1 MSKIDNYSVIGVM
14 SGTSLDGLDIIK
26 CTFQKDHDWSF
37 KIEKGITNKYSENWL
52 ELLKKSHEKKPK
64 ELQKN
69 DNLYGDY
76 IGKQVEK
83 FIEKNNFNVDLI
95 ASHGHTIF
103 HQPENKITMQI
114 GNGQNIAN
122 ITKTTTI
129 SDFRSLDVKL
139 NGQGAPLVPIGD
151 LKLFQAY
158 KYCLNLGGFANISI
172 KKNNKI
178 IAYDICPA
186 NIILNYFSKYLGKDY
201 DKNGLLGQKGIYNNK
216 LLKKLNKLSYYKIE
230 NPKSLSR
237 EWLENNILNIEELQ
251 DLEFEN
257 ILATFYEHIGFQIGK
272 LLKDK
277 SVLVTGGGAHNNFL
291 IEKIK
296 KYSNAKIIIPSNDIV
311 DFKEALIFGFL
322 GVLKLRNEVSCLKDV
337 TGADRDNVGGEIF
350 EPNYT
355 N

>member
-26 CTFQKDHDWSF
+26 CTFQKGDDWSF
-37 KIEKGITNKYSENWL
+37 KIQKGITNKYSKNWL
-52 ELLKKSHEKKPK
+52 ELLKKSHEKKAK
-64 ELQKN
+64 ELQTN
-69 DNLYGDY
+69 DYLYGEY
-76 IGKQVEK
+76 IGKQVK
-83 FIEKNNFNVDLI
+83 TFIKKNNFKVDLI

-103 HQPENKITMQI
+103 HQPENKITLQI

-122 ITKTTTI
+122 ITNTTTI

-151 LKLFQAY
+151 LKLFQDH
-158 KYCLNLGGFANISI
+158 KYCLNLGGFANVSI
-172 KKNNKI
+172 KRHNKI

-186 NIILNYFSKYLGKDY
+186 NIILNHFSKYLGKDY
-201 DKNGLLGQKGIYNNK
+201 DKNGLLGKKGICNFE
-216 LLKKLNKLSYYKIE
+216 LLKKLNNLSYYKIK

-237 EWLENNILNIEELQ
+237 EWLENNILNLGELQ
-251 DLEFEN
+251 DLEFKN

-272 LLKDK
+272 ILKDK
-277 SVLVTGGGAHNNFL
+277 NVLVTGGGAHNNFL
-291 IEKIK
+291 IEKIR
-296 KYSNAKIIIPSNDIV
+296 KYSNAKIIIPSNDII

-337 TGADRDNVGGEIF
+337 TGADKDNIGGEKF

>member
-26 CTFQKDHDWSF
+26 CTFHKGHDWSF

-52 ELLKKSHEKKPK
+52 ELLKNSHEKKPK
-64 ELQKN
+64 ELQTN

-83 FIEKNNFNVDLI
+83 FIKKNNFNVDLI

-103 HQPENKITMQI
+103 HQPENKTTLQI

-122 ITKTTTI
+122 ITNTTTI

-151 LKLFQAY
+151 LKLFQTY

-172 KKNNKI
+172 QKNNKI

-201 DKNGLLGQKGIYNNK
+201 DKNGLLGQKGICNNK

-237 EWLENNILNIEELQ
+237 EWLENNI
-251 DLEFEN
+251 
-257 ILATFYEHIGFQIGK
+257 
-272 LLKDK
+272 
-277 SVLVTGGGAHNNFL
+277 
-291 IEKIK
+291 
-296 KYSNAKIIIPSNDIV
+296 
-311 DFKEALIFGFL
+311 
-322 GVLKLRNEVSCLKDV
+322 
-337 TGADRDNVGGEIF
+337 
-350 EPNYT
+350 
-355 N
+355 